1 MATRPRIGLALGS
14 GAGRGWAHIGVLR
27 GLERAGVE
35 IDLLCGTSMGALIGG
50 LYLAGHLEAVEE
62 WTRSLSTLRILR
74 YLDFRVA
81 GGGLIGGGRL
91 TSTLEQALGDTTIEE
106 LPKPFAAVATEI
118 PTGHEIWLTQG
129 RLVEALRASFALPG
143 VFTPVPYDGHWLV
156 DGALVNPVPVSV
168 CRALRARLVIAVNL
182 NADIIGKMPGVGGG
196 GEAGR
201 RGEDRDESSA
211 GFGAGRGKAMNSL
224 MRRVMRGGDEGPSL
238 FNVMVSSLGVIQ
250 DRLTRSRLAGDPPD
264 VTIAPRLGHIGLLEF
279 DRADEVIA
287 EGEAAVERAL
297 PDLRDAH
304 SVFSLDIY
312 DNGGGGR

>member
-62 WTRSLSTLRILR
+62 WTRELSTLRILR

-91 TSTLEQALGDTTIEE
+91 TSTLDQALGDTTIEE
-106 LPKPFAAVATEI
+106 LPKPFAAVATEL
-118 PTGHEIWLTQG
+118 PSGHEIWLTQG
-129 RLVEALRASFALPG
+129 SLVEALRASFALPG
-143 VFTPVPYDGHWLV
+143 LFTPVPYDGHWLV

-168 CRALRARLVIAVNL
+168 CRAFRARLVIAVNL
-182 NADIIGKMPGVGGG
+182 NADIIGKVPGVKGGG
-196 GEAGR
+196 DGEAER
-201 RGEDRDESSA
+201 PDQDRDGSPA
-211 GFGAGRGKAMNSL
+211 GSGAGRGKSMNSL
-224 MRRVMRGGDEGPSL
+224 LRRVLRGGDEGPSL
-238 FNVMVSSLGVIQ
+238 FNIMVSSLGVIQ

-264 VTIAPRLGHIGLLEF
+264 VTIAPRLGHIGLLDF
-279 DRADEVIA
+279 DRAEETIA

-297 PDLRDAH
+297 PFLHDALT
-304 SVFSLDIY
+304 VL
-312 DNGGGGR
+312 G